1 MIRAGASLRR
11 SLTVR
16 LVILCGAGTAVLFAA
31 ALSYGQRAADS
42 AYDQVLAGAA
52 LAIAEAITV
61 VDGAITVDLPV
72 AAFDMLA
79 LARDDRVFYQVLAPE
94 GAVVTGYDDLPA
106 VSLGQDPVVARFADR
121 PYSGELVRF
130 ASVGRL
136 LADPDLQGWAVVQ
149 VGQTRLTRDALARQI
164 ALGAVAPILVVMV
177 LAIALAWLG
186 INTSLRPLRK
196 LEDDLRARDA
206 TDLRPLQ
213 GTIPAEV
220 VQLAEAFN
228 RFVGRFGEQLDAM
241 RDFIADAA
249 HQMRTPLASLKS
261 EIDMARGQAE
271 TGADDSRYARLGAT
285 VDRASARVNQLLAH
299 AFVAHR
305 SETIALEPV
314 DLSSLLP
321 DILRDLAPLAIS
333 RDADLGFDS
342 QLAGARVQADPILLR
357 EAVRNLIDN
366 ALQHGKPGG
375 QIAVTLAAAP
385 TDSACIVIEVG
396 DDGPGIPQD
405 RRALV
410 TERFNRPVGGSSS
423 GLGLAIVRRVARAH
437 GGTLELT
444 DSTLGGLAARLTLPR
459 NAGHRPSDG
468 APDRHRCPASAR
480 QQPVGARVGAVWLLA
495 MAAACALA
503 PSSAKSQTIRE
514 FFPAPTG
521 GDRQLLVHSATDLDP
536 MRPVIHAFQRRHP
549 EIAVD
554 YVDMNT
560 NALFDGVQAAVAAGN
575 STADVLISSAMD
587 LQVKLVNDGHAAVHA
602 TADSAQ
608 LPDWARW
615 RNQIFAFTYEPAVIV
630 YNPALI
636 PPEHAPRTRFDLI
649 QTLRE
654 NPDLYRGRVTTYDI
668 VDSGVGYL
676 LATQDALQSGTF
688 ATLIAS
694 LAAVE
699 TDLRC
704 CTAHMLEGI
713 ASGRYLIGYNL
724 LGSYAQDAVARG
736 ASLEVVMPRDFTLA
750 LSRTALVS
758 AHAAHPDEAHLFL
771 DFLIS
776 EAGQRVLAD
785 QSHMFAIH
793 PSVSGLLGQDG
804 QAGPLRQIRLSPSLL
819 VYLDDQKRERFLL
832 EWLSLLAPPG
842 PTDALR

>member
-1 MIRAGASLRR
+1 MIRSGGSLRR
-11 SLTVR
+11 SLTLR
-16 LVILCGAGTAVLFAA
+16 LMILGGAGTAILFAA
-31 ALSYGQRAADS
+31 VLSYGQRAADS

-52 LAIAEAITV
+52 LAIAEAVTV

-79 LARDDRVFYQVLAPE
+79 LARDDRVFYQVLAPD
-94 GAVVTGYDDLPA
+94 GAVVTGYHDLPM
-106 VSLGQDPVVARFADR
+106 VDLGGDPVVARFADR

-149 VGQTRLTRDALARQI
+149 VGQTRVTRDALARQM
-164 ALGAVAPILVVMV
+164 ALGAVAPILLVMV

-186 INTSLRPLRK
+186 INTALRPLRK

-206 TDLRPLQ
+206 TDLGPLQ

-220 VQLAEAFN
+220 VQLAEVFN

-249 HQMRTPLASLKS
+249 HQMRTPLASLKA

-271 TGADDSRYARLGAT
+271 TGTDDSRYARLGAT
-285 VDRASARVNQLLAH
+285 VDQASARVNQLLAH

-305 SETIALEPV
+305 SEIIALEPV
-314 DLSSLLP
+314 DLSTLLP

-342 QLAGARVQADPILLR
+342 RLAGAQVHADPVLLR

-366 ALQHGKPGG
+366 ALRHGKPGG
-375 QIAVTLAAAP
+375 QIAVILAADP
-385 TDSACIVIEVG
+385 TDAARVVIEVG
-396 DDGPGIPQD
+396 DDGQGIPQD
-405 RRALV
+405 RRTVV
-410 TERFNRPVGGSSS
+410 TERFNRPAGGSGS
-423 GLGLAIVRRVARAH
+423 GLGLAIVHRVARAH

-444 DSTLGGLAARLTLPR
+444 DSILGGLAARLTLPR
-459 NAGHRPSDG
+459 NRSSPLSSG
-468 APDRHRCPASAR
+468 ALDPRRQPA
-480 QQPVGARVGAVWLLA
+480 GARVGAVWLLA
-495 MAAACALA
+495 IAAACALTS
-503 PSSAKSQTIRE
+503 SSAKSQTIRE
-514 FFPAPTG
+514 LFPAPAG

-536 MRPVIHAFQRRHP
+536 MRPVIHAFQQRHP
-549 EIAVD
+549 DIAVD

-560 NALFDGVQAAVAAGN
+560 NALFDGVQAAVAAGSN
-575 STADVLISSAMD
+575 TADVLISSAMD

-630 YNPALI
+630 YNPALV

-649 QTLRE
+649 RTLRE
-654 NPDLYRGRVTTYDI
+654 NPDRYRGRVTTYDI

-694 LAAVE
+694 LAGVE

-704 CTAHMLEGI
+704 CTALMLEGI

-776 EAGQRVLAD
+776 EAGQRVLAN

-832 EWLSLLAPPG
+832 EWLSLLAPASPAAG
-842 PTDALR
+842 AND